1 MARIHW
7 RIVAVS
13 SDGRRSTMDE
23 HTAAR
28 SPEAVRD
35 WFGQAS
41 SACPPFPA
49 DRRVGSRAVVSLPGH
64 SGKTVRQ
71 PAALAI
77 FGDSLL
83 IIARQIETRQQI
95 TVAPNS
101 ARGPK
106 RNLVMIETLIE
117 IHPGLPFADGIG
129 RASVGERVVRY

>member
-1 MARIHW
+1 MNAQTNIAAAVCPVVIGQALYTAANGLSWVAAIEPDAAGGHLLVGGPSPMARIHW

-49 DRRVGSRAVVSLPGH
+49 ARRVGSRAVVSLPGH
-64 SGKTVRQ
+64 SGKTVDR
-71 PAALAI
+71 
-77 FGDSLL
+77 
-83 IIARQIETRQQI
+83 
-95 TVAPNS
+95 
-101 ARGPK
+101 K
-106 RNLVMIETLIE
+106 
-117 IHPGLPFADGIG
+117 
-129 RASVGERVVRY
+129 SVE

>member
-95 TVAPNS
+95 TVAPTS
-101 ARGPK
+101 ADRKSVVAGKSVSVRVDLGGPRIIK
-106 RNLVMIETLIE
+106 NINKHTTK
-117 IHPGLPFADGIG
+117 
-129 RASVGERVVRY
+129 